1 MRLVDKASASAG
13 QLLATAGGSTLPA
26 ASCALAAGA
35 TPSLAQCVE
44 GLQDIW
50 YRPRLLLRLHSGA
63 AHLLFESSGSHA
75 QPCEVRGGCRGHLV
89 LLKSCRAGT
98 VLFQPEAQA
107 VSSAH
112 RCAGWLR
119 TRRSHLQRQLT
130 GPLWWLRW
138 TAWAWHEPLRRV

>member
-50 YRPRLLLRLHSGA
+50 CRPRLLLRLHSGA
-63 AHLLFESSGSHA
+63 AHLLIQSLGSHA
-75 QPCEVRGGCRGHLV
+75 LPCEVRGGCWGHLM
-89 LLKSCRAGT
+89 LLKSCCTGT
-98 VLFQPEAQA
+98 VL
-107 VSSAH
+107 
-112 RCAGWLR
+112 C
-119 TRRSHLQRQLT
+119 
-130 GPLWWLRW
+130 
-138 TAWAWHEPLRRV
+138 